1 MTALMVR
8 VSDKNKEFVLYNHLF
23 SKKTP
28 FTIAEIRQE
37 LKDNYGLD
45 VTETFLKYKFRDYLD
60 CGLLVHEFDKYIWY
74 SKLYTD

>member
-28 FTIAEIRQE
+28 FTIAEIQQE

-74 SKLYTD
+74 HRVR